1 MKNLQKD
8 GTSAESAES
17 ASDVFEFRIDTA
29 GTKLYED
36 RESGIF
42 QEAES
47 GELVLEFITM
57 LERLEHEIAIFA
69 APNTTPPFPFV
80 DLQPQKKELLDF
92 MRKYINELD
101 EKQEEQIAKQ
111 RSSGRSV

>member
-1 MKNLQKD
+1 MRSQFC
-8 GTSAESAES
+8 GT
-17 ASDVFEFRIDTA
+17 
-29 GTKLYED
+29 
-36 RESGIF
+36 
-42 QEAES
+42 
-47 GELVLEFITM
+47 
-57 LERLEHEIAIFA
+57 EHNALFL
-69 APNTTPPFPFV
+69 FV